1 MRRLWALAL
10 ALLLLTACAA
20 PEEEP
25 EVDWEAY
32 QQELPEES
40 GAPAES
46 EEPELP
52 AAFTLPYHKDHSL
65 DPVTCGEGIQQ
76 DLSSLIYEPLFRLD
90 GNFEPVPVLCESFE
104 WDEAGLVCTIR
115 LREDALFQDGSR
127 VTAKDAAAALNRAA
141 ASERYGYRL
150 RGMASAAAN
159 RRGELI
165 VTLTA
170 PNRGFLALLDIPIV
184 KNGTQER
191 TAPMGSGPY
200 RFVSDEAGARLEADP
215 NWWQQKA
222 LPLAAIPLVHAK
234 DRDTAMYLFSTRQ
247 VELVTVDPT
256 DDRSAVSGQSE
267 NTDRPTTLMQFVGFN
282 TASGVFADP
291 AARAAFSG
299 GIPREKLVSAQLVG
313 LALPAQFPVSPLSK
327 LYPKDLERPYVPE
340 DTLSALR
347 AAGQDA
353 GEVKELRFLVSA
365 EDSFHLASARF
376 IAESLSKLDWRVTV
390 TALPWEEYL
399 AALAA
404 GEFDLY
410 FGEVR
415 LTADWDLTDLLATG
429 GALNY
434 GGFTDPA
441 MDALLPAFAAAG
453 DREAA
458 FRVLASQLLSSAPI
472 APVCFKSYTVLTH
485 PGVVEGMGPSVSS
498 TFFNLENWRV
508 RLAVGDE

>member
-1 MRRLWALAL
+1 MRRLWALVL
-10 ALLLLTACAA
+10 AVLLLSACAA

-25 EVDWEAY
+25 EVDWGAY

-40 GAPAES
+40 GAPEEP

-52 AAFTLPYHKDHSL
+52 AAFALPYHRDHSL

-76 DLSSLIYEPLFRLD
+76 DLASLIYEPLFRLD
-90 GNFEPVPVLCESFE
+90 GNFEPVPVLCESCE
-104 WDEAGLVCTIR
+104 WDDAGLVCTLR

-159 RRGELI
+159 RRGELV
-165 VTLTA
+165 VTLSA
-170 PNRGFLALLDIPIV
+170 PDRGLPALLDIPVV

-191 TAPMGSGPY
+191 TVPMGSGPY
-200 RFVSDEAGARLEADP
+200 RFVSDGDGARLEADLD
-215 NWWQQKA
+215 WWPQKP
-222 LPLAAIPLVHAK
+222 LPLTVIPLVNAK

-256 DDRSAVSGQSE
+256 DDRSAVTGQSE

-282 TASGVFADP
+282 TVSGVFADP
-291 AARAAFSG
+291 AARAAFSN
-299 GIPREKLVSAQLVG
+299 GIPREKLVSAQLAG
-313 LALPAQFPVSPLSK
+313 LALPAQFPVSPLSR
-327 LYPKDLERPYVPE
+327 LYPRDLERPYVPE
-340 DTLSALR
+340 DTLAAV
-347 AAGQDA
+347 AAGD
-353 GEVKELRFLVSA
+353 
-365 EDSFHLASARF
+365 
-376 IAESLSKLDWRVTV
+376 
-390 TALPWEEYL
+390 
-399 AALAA
+399 
-404 GEFDLY
+404 FDLY
-410 FGEVR
+410 FVEVR
-415 LTADWDLTDLLATG
+415 LTANWDLTELLGTA

-441 MDALLPAFAAAG
+441 MDALLLTFAAAG
-453 DREAA
+453 DQTAA

-498 TFFNLENWRV
+498 TFFLS
-508 RLAVGDE
+508 LIHI